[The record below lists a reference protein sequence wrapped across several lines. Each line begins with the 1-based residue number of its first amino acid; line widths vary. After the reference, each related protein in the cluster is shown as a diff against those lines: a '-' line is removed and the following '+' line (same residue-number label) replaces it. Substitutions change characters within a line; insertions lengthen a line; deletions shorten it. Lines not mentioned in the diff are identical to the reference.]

1 MAKFNVS
8 LKVVNSGSPNTL
20 PHAGAASECY
30 LTLGSVSPA
39 HPDVMAEHKL
49 FVADIANGQQ
59 YDTFQNAQRVSVH
72 GVELDADPE
81 AGLVMTFSIY
91 FGNRLFDKLL
101 EQALEKVAGMALGS
115 LYGDV
120 LGNGLVSKLIQNR
133 LEAFEK
139 DLMAGVRK
147 SSAEVVSTIGV
158 SVVANFGSL
167 LKEGKVTL
175 PIHSAVDKE
184 EAFLERSVIKTGD
197 LVAEITLTK
206 ADA

>member
-1 MAKFNVS
+1 MAKFNIS
-8 LKVVNSGSPNTL
+8 LKIVNSGSPNTL
-20 PHAGAASECY
+20 PHVGAASECY
-30 LTLGSVSPA
+30 LTLGSVSAA
-39 HPDVMAEHKL
+39 HPDVMTEHKL

-59 YDTFQNAQRVSVH
+59 YDTFQNTQRASVH
-72 GVELDADPE
+72 GVELDAAPD

-91 FGNRLFDKLL
+91 YGNRLFDQLL
-101 EQALEKVAGMALGS
+101 EQALEKAAGMALGS

-147 SSAEVVSTIGV
+147 SSAEIVSTIGV

-184 EAFLERSVIKTGD
+184 EAFLERTIIKSGD
-197 LVAEITLTK
+197 LVAEVTLTR
-206 ADA
+206 AD